1 MNATMAFM
9 QARWWIAV
17 AAVFLA
23 ACGSSS
29 NFVRSHSRCAD
40 LTGFYRVGQCR
51 QLEHIPLTNILLPDE
66 TALAGVAGI
75 SVEQTGCGEV
85 RITSVFRLN
94 AIILRPHHHSPVRS
108 LNDAL

>member
-66 TALAGVAGI
+66 TALAGGAGI
-75 SVEQTGCGEV
+75 SVEQTGCGEG
-85 RITSVFRLN
+85 RSTTGGTLEPAIRL
-94 AIILRPHHHSPVRS
+94 P
-108 LNDAL
+108 